1 MLIGRGNLIVMDVS
15 RACLSEVR
23 VRKGTGCQDI
33 NAIKGGHLVGT
44 GSGTPAEEQLL
55 RCRRAA
61 RRPATGKESEEK

>member
-1 MLIGRGNLIVMDVS
+1 MVILLSWMLAAP
-15 RACLSEVR
+15 ACLRYELE
-23 VRKGTGCQDI
+23 KGLDVICQDN